1 MKRTDILRALK
12 LATSEEL
19 ARELA
24 KRRSRFAG
32 GPPLNLE
39 GTPEELEQR
48 RIKREAMRKWRAKAA
63 R

>member
-1 MKRTDILRALK
+1 MKRSDILRALK
-12 LATSEEL
+12 LASAEEL

-24 KRRSRFAG
+24 QRRTTFAG

-48 RIKREAMRKWRAKAA
+48 RIKREAMRKWRAKTAQ
-63 R
+63 